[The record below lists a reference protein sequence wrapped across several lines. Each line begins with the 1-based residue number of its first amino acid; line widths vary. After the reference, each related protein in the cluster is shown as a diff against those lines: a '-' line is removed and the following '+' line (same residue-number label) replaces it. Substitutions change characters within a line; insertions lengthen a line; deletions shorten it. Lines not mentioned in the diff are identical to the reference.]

1 MHKHRNFRLHRGVQA
16 RQLAFFGKPGTR
28 DNAVLEYI
36 AESPTRGHRTG
47 HVSAQTRRR
56 ACTHASDGYERE
68 NESPREI
75 EREAG
80 GEGDM

>member
-28 DNAVLEYI
+28 HNAVLEYI
-36 AESPTRGHRTG
+36 AENPTCRHRSG
-47 HVSAQTRRR
+47 HVSAQTRWR

-68 NESPREI
+68 NESTREI
-75 EREAG
+75 ERKAG
-80 GEGDM
+80 GEGDV